1 MRHKFKI
8 IADIFLSRNFLLF
21 TLLGSFNTFTAAT
34 VSSLTSHF
42 LQDNI
47 AAIVGYLASI
57 SLSYF
62 LNSRFVFR
70 RKPAFKRYARFLIS
84 YVPTFIIYSLVT
96 FVTINTWGLPQ
107 FWGTVLAAITGG
119 PITFIVIKLYAFGKP
134 KKEDI

>member
-8 IADIFLSRNFLLF
+8 IADIFLCRNFLFF
-21 TLLGSFNTFTAAT
+21 TLLGSFNTFNAAT
-34 VSSLTSHF
+34 VSSLTSRF

-57 SLSYF
+57 SISYF
-62 LNSRFVFR
+62 LNSKLVFR
-70 RKPAFKRYARFLIS
+70 RKPSLKRYGKFLIS
-84 YVPTFIIYSLVT
+84 YIPTFIIYSLVT
-96 FVTINTWGLPQ
+96 FITINTWGLPQ

-119 PITFIVIKLYAFGKP
+119 PITFTIVKLYAFGKP